1 MKQRRR
7 VFNYRR
13 FGVLLM
19 LILGSVLSA
28 FGQTDS
34 VSLWRGYPLSFLK
47 DTRDLILFPKFVE
60 KKDGLFIG
68 LGAAAMAG
76 SFFLDESLEKEIQL
90 SSLRA
95 NLPDDLISYGV
106 EHWGSGLYPGIAA
119 VGLYG
124 LGALKDNPELKY
136 IAMVQVKTIGLA
148 AAASRVPKVLLQR
161 HRPDQYAAPDA
172 GVFEGP
178 FHGLTGNY
186 SYTSGHTF
194 IAFAWASASAELLQ
208 DRPVWQVVVYTLAT
222 SVAVSRVAEGDHW
235 LSDVAGGAVLGYA
248 LGKLTVRFQER
259 NWRKKP
265 SGN

>member
-7 VFNYRR
+7 VFNSWR

-76 SFFLDESLEKEIQL
+76 SFFLDESLEKEIRL

-172 GVFEGP
+172 FVFEGP

>member
-1 MKQRRR
+1 MRQSRRD
-7 VFNYRR
+7 FNCWRL
-13 FGVLLM
+13 GVLLVLM
-19 LILGSVLSA
+19 WGSGLSSY
-28 FGQTDS
+28 GQTDS

-47 DTRDLILFPKFVE
+47 DTRDLLLFPKFVE

-68 LGAAAMAG
+68 LGAAVMAG
-76 SFFLDESLEKEIQL
+76 SFFLDESLEKEIRL
-90 SSLRA
+90 SGLR
-95 NLPDDLISYGV
+95 DDLQKDLINYGV

-124 LGALKDNPELKY
+124 LGALKNNPELKY

-161 HRPDQYAAPDA
+161 HRPDQFGAPDA

-194 IAFAWASASAELLQ
+194 IAFAWASASAELLR
-208 DRPVWQVVVYTLAT
+208 DRLVWQVVVYTLAT

-265 SGN
+265 FGH

>member
-1 MKQRRR
+1 MKQSRR
-7 VFNYRR
+7 VFNFGR
-13 FGVLLM
+13 FVVLLM
-19 LILGSVLSA
+19 LICKSVVPA
-28 FGQTDS
+28 CGQSDS

-47 DTRDLILFPKFVE
+47 DTRDLILFPKFLE

-68 LGAAAMAG
+68 LGTAAMAG
-76 SFFLDESLEKEIQL
+76 TFFLDESLEKEIRL
-90 SSLRA
+90 STVRED
-95 NLPDDLISYGV
+95 LPDDLIRYGV

-161 HRPDQYAAPDA
+161 HRPDQFGVPDA

-194 IAFAWASASAELLQ
+194 IAFAWASASAELLHN
-208 DRPVWQVVVYTLAT
+208 RPVWQIVVYTLAT

-265 SGN
+265 TGN

>member
-1 MKQRRR
+1 MKQRQRGFSGGR
-7 VFNYRR
+7 ITA
-13 FGVLLM
+13 LLV
-19 LILGSVLSA
+19 LILGLTSSA
-28 FGQTDS
+28 HGQQDS
-34 VSLWRGYPLSFLK
+34 ASLWRGYPLSFLK
-47 DTRDLILFPKFVE
+47 DTRDLLLFPKFVE

-76 SFFLDESLEKEIQL
+76 TFFLDEPLEREIRY
-90 SSLRA
+90 SNFRRH
-95 NLPDDLISYGV
+95 LPDDLISYGV

-161 HRPDQYAAPDA
+161 HRPDQYGVPDA
-172 GVFEGP
+172 GIFEGP

-194 IAFAWASASAELLQ
+194 IAFAWASASAELLR
-208 DRPVWQVVVYTLAT
+208 DKPVWQVVVYTLAT